1 MNQIDIMRAQFYY
14 FGMAMV
20 LLDVY
25 GPFDFFSDSFF
36 RDVCFVCIRE
46 QGIICKLIPTMGG
59 Y

>member
-1 MNQIDIMRAQFYY
+1 LMNQIDIMRAQFYY
-14 FGMAMV
+14 FGIVMV

-36 RDVCFVCIRE
+36 RDVCFVWTRE
-46 QGIICKLIPTMGG
+46 WG